1 MACEI
6 SRGMNNKQSF
16 PLLFDTAGLI
26 PLRYSENAPRA
37 KQQVGLA
44 VLPHYNE
51 ETFMIKGFRTGVP

>member
-1 MACEI
+1 
-6 SRGMNNKQSF
+6 MNNKQSF